1 MTIIAS
7 IFLSLLLKL
16 SLYLGLR
23 LLIGD
28 SIEGEI
34 ENADLYYYIVF
45 TIVYCIDIYLFLIFV
60 YMVVQMYKM
69 RAMLMSDSEEEMM
82 HDIKRLECR

>member
-7 IFLSLLLKL
+7 IFLALLLKL

-28 SIEGEI
+28 SIEGKI

-82 HDIKRLECR
+82 HSIKRLEFR